1 MEKNVNTSTLT
12 HSAARP
18 SIAQVI
24 VAIAGIMHLL
34 VGLAML
40 LAPMWFFTTIG
51 TFPPFNRHYTG
62 DMGAFQLALGAGL
75 VFAAR
80 APARQ
85 RLLIAA
91 AAGGN
96 LLHMLNHAYDA
107 LISRASPGY
116 WLADTGPMLVLT
128 LALLL
133 VSAGLLD
140 HDRQRTPIR
149 STD

>member
-1 MEKNVNTSTLT
+1 MHISTLT
-12 HSAARP
+12 RAAARP
-18 SIAQVI
+18 TIAQVV
-24 VAIAGIMHLL
+24 VAIAGMLHLV

-40 LAPMWFFTTIG
+40 LAPMWFFVAIG

-75 VFAAR
+75 LFAAR
-80 APARQ
+80 TPARQ
-85 RLLIAA
+85 RLLIAIA
-91 AAGGN
+91 AAGN

-107 LISRASPGY
+107 LISHASLGY
-116 WLADTGPMLVLT
+116 WLSDTGPLLVLT

-140 HDRQRTPIR
+140 REERK
-149 STD
+149 

>member
-1 MEKNVNTSTLT
+1 MKTSTFAHAT
-12 HSAARP
+12 VRP
-18 SIAQVI
+18 TIAQIV
-24 VAIAGIMHLL
+24 VAIGGILHLL

-75 VFAAR
+75 LVAAR

-85 RLLIAA
+85 RLLIAV

-107 LISRASPGY
+107 LIGRATLSY
-116 WLADTGPMLVLT
+116 WLTDTGPMLVLT

-133 VSAGLLD
+133 VSAGLLG
-140 HDRQRTPIR
+140 HDGQE
-149 STD
+149 